1 MSDKK
6 IDDNWYPENLDWYAK
21 WAATVFILI
30 SVMFRGAG
38 PEFRTF
44 DLISGVL
51 GTLMWLWVSIRWKDR
66 SLIILNA
73 SMLIMLGSTLIR
85 EI

>member
-1 MSDKK
+1 MKDKK
-6 IDDNWYPENLDWYAK
+6 IDDSWYPENLDWYAK

-38 PEFRTF
+38 SEFRTF

-51 GTLMWLWVSIRWKDR
+51 GTMMWLWVSIRWKDR

-85 EI
+85 EF